1 MNRRTRRTLLIVAAV
16 LLMLAVAVFLRS
28 KAPPEAARLL
38 PESDGIVY
46 VNLTPIRAFVPK
58 NAKPPQRVP
67 EYQAFVDATGIDW
80 EHDLDQVAIAMHR
93 MPDPNGPNGPVAY
106 SMVLVGKLTGN
117 KLNAWL
123 AAHATSRDNYAGKTI
138 YNIPSDGRTVRVCQI
153 GYDMVAVSNTPT
165 PEQIHSM
172 IDRHRTAAL
181 PFSGSSILQNHY
193 HEVPLLAFAWGVG
206 QIGLPFSQRGAISVL
221 GLELP
226 LPADSTIIASVA
238 PTLPIS
244 TSLHFQGLLRMRV
257 EEIAKDDSTA
267 ASQATALGNL
277 VALFQ
282 HISVPLADTPI
293 NDGFKQLVKTAE
305 VTHHHD
311 RVVVTATF
319 SPTVFTQAAL
329 DPNSLPPAATPGR
342 ERASKQDNALP

>member
-38 PESDGIVY
+38 PESDGIIY
-46 VNLTPIRAFVPK
+46 VNLQPLRAFIPK
-58 NAKPPQRVP
+58 DVGPPHRVP

-123 AAHATSRDNYAGKTI
+123 ASNATSRDSYAGKTI
-138 YNIPSDGRTVRVCQI
+138 YNIPSEGRTVRVCQI
-153 GYDMVAVSNTPT
+153 GYDMVGVSNTPT

-181 PFSGSSILQNHY
+181 PFAGSSILEKHY
-193 HEVPLLAFAWGVG
+193 HEVPLLAIAWGVG
-206 QIGLPFSQRGAISVL
+206 QLGLPFSQSGAISIL

-226 LPADSTIIASVA
+226 LPADSTLIASLA

-244 TSLHFQGLLRMRV
+244 GALHFQGLLRLRV
-257 EEIAKDDSTA
+257 EEIAKDESIA
-267 ASQATALGNL
+267 ANQAAALNNL
-277 VALFQ
+277 VTLFQ
-282 HISVPLADTPI
+282 HIAIPLADTPI
-293 NDGFKQLVKTAE
+293 NRGFKQVVKTAE
-305 VTHHHD
+305 VTQHRD
-311 RVVVTATF
+311 RVVITATV
-319 SPTVFTQAAL
+319 SPNLLTAANF
-329 DPNSLPPAATPGR
+329 DENPSILPATPAAVA
-342 ERASKQDNALP
+342 ASK